1 MDPRISPVTLLLVV
15 LAYFA
20 VLMLISAVTSRRASN
35 ELFFIGERKSPW
47 YLVAIGMIGA
57 TLSGVTFISI
67 PGWVQGDQ
75 FSYMQMVLGYLL
87 GYFIIATVLMPMYY
101 RLGLTSIYAYLE
113 QRFGRI
119 SYKTGAAY
127 FLLSRTIGAAFRLYL
142 VALVLD
148 AFVMGPLGIGF
159 SATVAI
165 AIVLIWIYTFRGG
178 IRTIIFTDTF
188 QTVFMLTAVVASI
201 VSLCSLMDSNIGD
214 MITRV
219 QESEMSQIF
228 HWESGWSDKQNFF
241 KRFLAGA
248 FIALTMTG
256 LDQDMMQ
263 KNLSCKS
270 LGDAQKNMFSFS
282 IILVAAKL
290 IFLFLGAVLY
300 LYMADQNIE
309 MPTRVV
315 GGELKI
321 ATDLV
326 YPTIAM
332 EYLPVGVSI
341 IFILGLV
348 AAAYSS
354 ADSALT
360 ALTTSFCIDFLDFEK
375 RSDEHLPSATASVVE
390 GGKRSV
396 DQMQKRQRL
405 YVHVGFSV
413 LLYVVILFFYSLQND
428 AIIAEIFKAAGYTY
442 GPLLGLYAFGF
453 LTKRQVTDKYVWLV
467 CLLSPILTYLIVQNS
482 TFLLGGY
489 KFDFEHLILN
499 GFLTF
504 VGLWITGMI
513 RRARK
518 R

>member
-1 MDPRISPVTLLLVV
+1 MI
-15 LAYFA
+15 
-20 VLMLISAVTSRRASN
+20 ISAFTSKKASN
-35 ELFFIGERKSPW
+35 ESFFIGERKSPW

-87 GYFIIATVLMPMYY
+87 GYFVIATVLMPMYY
-101 RLGLTSIYAYLE
+101 RLGLTSIYTYLD
-113 QRFGRI
+113 QRFGVV

-159 SATVAI
+159 PATVAI

-188 QTVFMLTAVVASI
+188 QTLFMLTAVVASI
-201 VSLCSLMDSNIGD
+201 ISLCSLMDSSVGE

-219 QESEMSQIF
+219 QDSEMSQMF
-228 HWESGWSDKQNFF
+228 HWESGWSEKKNFF

-282 IILVAAKL
+282 IILVVAKL

-300 LYMADQNIE
+300 LYMAEQNIE
-309 MPTRVV
+309 MPTRLV
-315 GGELKI
+315 GGELKV

-332 EYLPVGVSI
+332 EYLPIGVSI

-360 ALTTSFCIDFLDFEK
+360 ALTTSFCIDFLGFEK
-375 RSDEHLPSATASVVE
+375 RTSESKIADRTQDVIIEA
-390 GGKRSV
+390 KY
-396 DQMQKRQRL
+396 KRQRVIVHIAFSIVL
-405 YVHVGFSV
+405 YF
-413 LLYVVILFFYSLQND
+413 VILFFWSLQND

-453 LTKRQVTDKYVWLV
+453 LSKRQVIDNYVWLI
-467 CLLSPILTYLIVQNS
+467 CLLSPLLTYVIVQNS
-482 TFLLGGY
+482 EMLLGGY

-504 VGLWITGMI
+504 VGLFITSLLRAS
-513 RRARK
+513 RRLQE
-518 R
+518 